1 MKLDDLL
8 NMTTVAK
15 FLGTPED
22 NVAELLEDGRL
33 GGILVVALRSKG
45 VPVTPKLKNSV
56 EDVVNRLGP
65 PVGRHAP
72 VLRGLKKVDAERIL
86 TTEGTATIMFTDIV
100 GSTSLT
106 DKLGD
111 RRSREVFKIHDGIIR
126 RHTEQHGGA
135 EVKSM
140 GDGFML
146 TFNSARRALGAA
158 SGAQKELQVYNQKNP
173 DTYISVRMGLSVGEP
188 IREEKDLF
196 GKSVILAA
204 RISAKAKGEQI
215 LVCPIVHALLAATG
229 EYSFNDMGEQKLK
242 GVSGVQNLYEV
253 LWRQSGGG

>member
-1 MKLDDLL
+1 
-8 NMTTVAK
+8 MTNVAK

-33 GGILVVALRSKG
+33 GGILVAALRSKG

-56 EDVVNRLGP
+56 ENVVTSLRP
-65 PVGRHAP
+65 HVGRPASGLLDEQALDAGQ
-72 VLRGLKKVDAERIL
+72 VLTSEA
-86 TTEGTATIMFTDIV
+86 TATIMFTDIV
-100 GSTSLT
+100 DSTALT

-111 RRSREVFKIHDGIIR
+111 RLSREVFKIHNDIIR
-126 RHTEQHGGA
+126 RHTRHHGGA

-146 TFNSARRALGAA
+146 TFNSARRALAA
-158 SGAQKELQVYNQKNP
+158 AIGAQKELQHYNRRNP
-173 DTYISVRMGLSVGEP
+173 NTSISVRMGLSVGEP
-188 IREEKDLF
+188 IREEEDLF

-215 LVCPIVHALLAATG
+215 LACPIVHALLAATG
-229 EYSFNDMGEQKLK
+229 EYSFNDLGEHELK

-253 LWRQSGGG
+253 LWR

>member
-8 NMTTVAK
+8 SITNVAK

-22 NVAELLEDGRL
+22 NVAELLDDGRL
-33 GGILVVALRSKG
+33 GGILVAALRNKG

-56 EDVVNRLGP
+56 ENVVTSLRP
-65 PVGRHAP
+65 RPDFHAP
-72 VLRGLKKVDAERIL
+72 GLRGGQKLGAEQVI
-86 TTEGTATIMFTDIV
+86 TAEATATIMFTDIV
-100 GSTSLT
+100 ASTALT

-111 RRSREVFKIHDGIIR
+111 RLSREVFKIHNDIIR
-126 RHTEQHGGA
+126 RHTKQHGGA

-146 TFNSARRALGAA
+146 TFNSARRALAA
-158 SGAQKELQVYNQKNP
+158 AIGAQKELQHYNRRNP
-173 DTYISVRMGLSVGEP
+173 GTYLSVRMGLSVGEP
-188 IREEKDLF
+188 IREEEDLF

-215 LVCPIVHALLAATG
+215 LACPIVHALLSATG
-229 EYSFNDMGEQKLK
+229 EYSFNDLGEHELK

-253 LWRQSGGG
+253 VWR

>member
-8 NMTTVAK
+8 SMTNVAK

-22 NVAELLEDGRL
+22 NVAELLEDVRL
-33 GGILVVALRSKG
+33 GGILVAALRSKG

-56 EDVVNRLGP
+56 ENVVTSLSP
-65 PVGRHAP
+65 TAGRHASG
-72 VLRGLKKVDAERIL
+72 LRGEHNVEAEQVL
-86 TTEGTATIMFTDIV
+86 TTEATATIMFTDIV
-100 GSTSLT
+100 DSTALT

-111 RRSREVFKIHDGIIR
+111 RLSREVFKIHNDIIR
-126 RHTEQHGGA
+126 RHTKQHGGA

-146 TFNSARRALGAA
+146 TFNSARRALATA
-158 SGAQKELQVYNQKNP
+158 SGAQEELRHYNRRNP

-188 IREEKDLF
+188 IREEEDLF

-229 EYSFNDMGEQKLK
+229 EYSFNDIGEHKLK

-253 LWRQSGGG
+253 LWR

>member
-8 NMTTVAK
+8 SITNVAK

-22 NVAELLEDGRL
+22 NVAELLDDGRL
-33 GGILVVALRSKG
+33 GGILVAALRSKG

-56 EDVVNRLGP
+56 ENVVTSLSP
-65 PVGRHAP
+65 HPDIHASD
-72 VLRGLKKVDAERIL
+72 LRGRQNPDAEQVL
-86 TTEGTATIMFTDIV
+86 TTEATATIMFTDIV
-100 GSTSLT
+100 ASTALT

-111 RRSREVFKIHDGIIR
+111 RLSREVFKIHNDIIR
-126 RHTEQHGGA
+126 RHTKQHGGA

-146 TFNSARRALGAA
+146 TFNSARRALAA
-158 SGAQKELQVYNQKNP
+158 AIGAQKELQHYNRRNP
-173 DTYISVRMGLSVGEP
+173 DTSLSVRMGLSVGEP
-188 IREEKDLF
+188 IREEEDLF

-215 LVCPIVHALLAATG
+215 LACPIVHALLAATG
-229 EYSFNDMGEQKLK
+229 EYSFNDMGEHELK

-253 LWRQSGGG
+253 VWR

>member
-8 NMTTVAK
+8 NITNVAK

-22 NVAELLEDGRL
+22 NVAELLDDGRL
-33 GGILVVALRSKG
+33 GGILVAALRNKG

-56 EDVVNRLGP
+56 ENVVTSLRP
-65 PVGRHAP
+65 RPDFHAP
-72 VLRGLKKVDAERIL
+72 GLRGGQKLGAEQVI
-86 TTEGTATIMFTDIV
+86 TAEATATIMFTDIV
-100 GSTSLT
+100 ASTALT

-111 RRSREVFKIHDGIIR
+111 RLSREVFKIHNDIIR
-126 RHTEQHGGA
+126 RHTKEHGGA

-146 TFNSARRALGAA
+146 TFNSARRALAA
-158 SGAQKELQVYNQKNP
+158 AIGAQKELQHYNRRNP
-173 DTYISVRMGLSVGEP
+173 DTALSVRMGLSVGEP
-188 IREEKDLF
+188 IREEEDLF

-215 LVCPIVHALLAATG
+215 LACPIVHALLAATG
-229 EYSFNDMGEQKLK
+229 EYSFIDMGEHELK

-253 LWRQSGGG
+253 VWR

>member
-8 NMTTVAK
+8 SITNVAK

-22 NVAELLEDGRL
+22 NVAELLDDGRL
-33 GGILVVALRSKG
+33 GGILVAALRNKG

-56 EDVVNRLGP
+56 ENVVTSLSPRLDRRASG
-65 PVGRHAP
+65 
-72 VLRGLKKVDAERIL
+72 LRGGQISETDQVLTAEA
-86 TTEGTATIMFTDIV
+86 TATIMFTDIV
-100 GSTSLT
+100 ASTALT

-111 RRSREVFKIHDGIIR
+111 RLSREVFKIHNDIIR
-126 RHTEQHGGA
+126 RHTKQHGGA

-146 TFNSARRALGAA
+146 TFNSARRALAA
-158 SGAQKELQVYNQKNP
+158 AIGAQKELQHYNRRNP
-173 DTYISVRMGLSVGEP
+173 DTYLSVRMGLSVGEP
-188 IREEKDLF
+188 IREEEDLF

-215 LVCPIVHALLAATG
+215 LACPIVHALLSATG
-229 EYSFNDMGEQKLK
+229 EYSFNDLGEHELK

-253 LWRQSGGG
+253 VWR

>member
-8 NMTTVAK
+8 SITNVAK

-22 NVAELLEDGRL
+22 NVAELLDDGRL
-33 GGILVVALRSKG
+33 GGILVAALRSKG

-56 EDVVNRLGP
+56 ENVVTSLSPHPDIPASG
-65 PVGRHAP
+65 
-72 VLRGLKKVDAERIL
+72 LRGSQNPDAEQVL
-86 TTEGTATIMFTDIV
+86 TTEATATIMFTDIV

-111 RRSREVFKIHDGIIR
+111 RRSREVFKIHNGIIR
-126 RHTEQHGGA
+126 RHTKQHGGA

-146 TFNSARRALGAA
+146 TFNSARRALAAA
-158 SGAQKELQVYNQKNP
+158 SGAQEELRLYNRKNP

-215 LVCPIVHALLAATG
+215 LACPIVHALLSATG
-229 EYSFNDMGEQKLK
+229 EFSFNDMGEHKLK

-253 LWRQSGGG
+253 LWR

>member
-8 NMTTVAK
+8 NITNVAK

-33 GGILVVALRSKG
+33 GGILVAALRSKG
-45 VPVTPKLKNSV
+45 VAVTPKLKNSV
-56 EDVVNRLGP
+56 ANVVT
-65 PVGRHAP
+65 
-72 VLRGLKKVDAERIL
+72 GLSPRIGDQVSGISGGQNLVPEQLL
-86 TTEGTATIMFTDIV
+86 TSEATATIMFTDIV
-100 GSTSLT
+100 ASTALT

-111 RRSREVFKIHDGIIR
+111 RLSREVFKIHNDIIR
-126 RHTEQHGGA
+126 RHTKQQGGA

-146 TFNSARRALGAA
+146 TFNSARRALAA
-158 SGAQKELQVYNQKNP
+158 AIGAQKELQHYNRRNS
-173 DTYISVRMGLSVGEP
+173 DTSISVRMGLSVGEP
-188 IREEKDLF
+188 IREEEDLF

-204 RISAKAKGEQI
+204 RISAKANGEQI
-215 LVCPIVHALLAATG
+215 LACPIVYALLAATG
-229 EYSFNDMGEQKLK
+229 EYSFNDMGEHELK

-253 LWRQSGGG
+253 VWR

>member
-8 NMTTVAK
+8 SMTNVAK

-22 NVAELLEDGRL
+22 DVAELLEDGRL
-33 GGILVVALRSKG
+33 GGILVAALRSKG

-56 EDVVNRLGP
+56 ENVVTSLKPYAVRPGSGFPGGERLNTGH
-65 PVGRHAP
+65 V
-72 VLRGLKKVDAERIL
+72 L
-86 TTEGTATIMFTDIV
+86 TTEATATIMFTDIV
-100 GSTSLT
+100 DSTALT

-111 RRSREVFKIHDGIIR
+111 RLSREVFKIHNDIIR
-126 RHTEQHGGA
+126 RHTKQHGGA

-146 TFNSARRALGAA
+146 TFNSARRALATA
-158 SGAQKELQVYNQKNP
+158 IGAQKELQHYNRRNP
-173 DTYISVRMGLSVGEP
+173 DTSISVRMGLSVGEP
-188 IREEKDLF
+188 IREEEDLF

-215 LVCPIVHALLAATG
+215 LACPIVHALLAATG
-229 EYSFNDMGEQKLK
+229 EYSFNDLGEHELK

-253 LWRQSGGG
+253 LWR